1 MTESMG
7 RDQEA
12 ADAAGGGEGA
22 AYEFMP
28 QEEQLLEL
36 IMNSMRVAGLA
47 LALEAL
53 STFLLGALS
62 DSHHKCKHYMLARYG
77 CGRSTEDAARNIK
90 ASWATLFLKDEQRS
104 LCWFDLKLSQA
115 CAFA

>member
-1 MTESMG
+1 M
-7 RDQEA
+7 A
-12 ADAAGGGEGA
+12 AGASGGGEGA

-53 STFLLGALS
+53 STFLLGALP
-62 DSHHKCKHYMLARYG
+62 DLHHNCEPFCCL
-77 CGRSTEDAARNIK
+77 EDM
-90 ASWATLFLKDEQRS
+90 TVGV
-104 LCWFDLKLSQA
+104 
-115 CAFA
+115 